1 MLHRAWA
8 YLSVIFAIFA
18 RDVKRVLRNPVALVV
33 VLGMAVMP
41 SAYAWYVIAA
51 NWDPYSNTS
60 GMKVAVA
67 NSDAGFDS
75 SVAGRLDV
83 GDQVVRQLQGNHE
96 LGWEF
101 VGADQAV
108 NGVYEGEYWAAVV
121 IPEDFSEDFAS
132 VFTGDFTRPTL
143 DYYVN
148 EKPSSIAP
156 KVTDAGVDA
165 LQKAI
170 DENFVKLVA
179 ERVVDTTQE
188 AGEQA
193 EGKGE
198 AAQSNLTEGIANARE
213 TVGQAREAIG
223 NLQVTIDSTKES
235 AASADDTLARLQEGL
250 GPLGDAVAK
259 AKSLLD
265 EARATESEYGSSLAT
280 KATEGALV
288 LGDVAAQAQREA
300 ASIEGAVQRAC
311 DDAQAALQRAQGL
324 FEANENLIAAL
335 EAQAADPAIAADPQ
349 AAAAV
354 AEALEQAKGANADLQ
369 TTVGALQQATDALGT
384 TAVALETQA
393 QAMDEAASAASESVR
408 QTAADFQ
415 ANVLPAMTGSLDEL
429 ADACG
434 TLQGALAG
442 LSPTLSQAR
451 SVLGELETMLT
462 SASSSLST
470 TSDALGTMESNL
482 DQNLSDLQALQQS
495 STVRMLSEYLEADP
509 ADVGA
514 FMASPVTLETK
525 LVYPVRNYGSGVAP
539 FFTNLALWVAGFI
552 LMAIV
557 RMRVD
562 PAGLPRF
569 TAAQAYFGRWL
580 FYVVIGLVQGLV
592 CCVGDLAIG
601 IQCESPAA
609 FIGAGLL
616 TVFVDV
622 NLMYALAFAFRH
634 IGKAV
639 AVILLIMQI
648 PGSSGMFPIEMMPA
662 FFQAIHPLLPF
673 TYSIDAMREAIGGF
687 YGLDYLRDMLT
698 LGLVFVPVGLVI
710 GLGIGRVDFNLNLM
724 FDEKLAKTDL
734 FAAEPVHAFATEM
747 AGSAGAALDGEA
759 GAAAGGR
766 VSAANKVAASVADGV
781 GGAVPG
787 CEGAAAGDGGAAAGI
802 GAARFRTHTLV
813 RALLNVD
820 EFRESVLRRAARFRR
835 RYKWLAAIG
844 WAALFAQPI
853 VTFALMVAVDAD
865 VDTRVE
871 MLVAMVVGII
881 AVDVYL
887 IMLSFMNT
895 SLNRQLALANLSPE
909 GVGAQAASQLG
920 GAEGASAPGDAPSG
934 ASASVPSAVASSEGA
949 AFSDAAA
956 NSAPS
961 ADSSGIVV
969 SSGISASGDTPAA
982 PSRAALSA
990 SDDTAPSAPSAPS
1003 IPSAISKGGE
1013 GR

>member
-198 AAQSNLTEGIANARE
+198 AAQNNLTEGIANARE

-300 ASIEGAVQRAC
+300 ASIEGAVQRAG

-324 FEANENLIAAL
+324 LEANENLIAAL

-369 TTVGALQQATDALGT
+369 TTVGALQQAIDALGT

-408 QTAADFQ
+408 RTAADFQ

-482 DQNLSDLQALQQS
+482 DRNLSDLQALQQS

-698 LGLVFVPVGLVI
+698 LGLVFVPAGLVI

-747 AGSAGAALDGEA
+747 AGSAGALLGGQA
-759 GAAAGGR
+759 G
-766 VSAANKVAASVADGV
+766 VATG

-787 CEGAAAGDGGAAAGI
+787 CEGATAGGVSGEGAAAANVSGDGAAAGDGGAAAGI

-835 RYKWLAAIG
+835 RYKRLAAVG

-920 GAEGASAPGDAPSG
+920 GAAGASAPGDALSG
-934 ASASVPSAVASSEGA
+934 ASASVPSAAAPSEGA

-961 ADSSGIVV
+961 ADSSGIVA

-990 SDDTAPSAPSAPS
+990 SDDTAPSAPSAT
-1003 IPSAISKGGE
+1003 SKGGE